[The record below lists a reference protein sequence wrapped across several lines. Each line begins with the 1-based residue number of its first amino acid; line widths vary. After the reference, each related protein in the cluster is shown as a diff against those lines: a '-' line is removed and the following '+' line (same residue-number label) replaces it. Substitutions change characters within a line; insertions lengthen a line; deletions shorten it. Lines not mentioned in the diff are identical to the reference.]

1 MPFSTWRRSVRCDFR
16 RAAARPECNCKHW
29 CTALHVRVSFAASG
43 ATGAIATLN
52 HFICRRRTNELEPTG
67 RPNVTEGLR
76 LINCTTNIAF
86 PLHIVQT
93 QNIIFTS
100 QARQESS
107 PTTGIRFNP
116 KRYEFFLP
124 FALLEATADDRRAGN
139 QYLSL
144 RKSINRV
151 PRGAPRDEQDGFS
164 DGKFEAGTS
173 SSGRDV
179 NAALKGFRS
188 VRSAIIQSPLVTG
201 ATGPSMLALI
211 SLRLS
216 FHAQSTQ
223 NSVKKDQYR
232 LHGPRMIR
240 VSYVISQGLVHSSFS
255 SDIELI
261 HGNKVDNQ
269 KGLNPR
275 MRSDT
280 VNLRGRIAER
290 CGASIR
296 TFFRRRSKE
305 NIFFRI

>member
-1 MPFSTWRRSVRCDFR
+1 MSDATFAVRPLDLSATASTGVQHSMFESPLLLPGILVRLQLSI
-16 RAAARPECNCKHW
+16 
-29 CTALHVRVSFAASG
+29 TSFAEG
-43 ATGAIATLN
+43 G
-52 HFICRRRTNELEPTG
+52 RTNPPLEPTG

-76 LINCTTNIAF
+76 LINCTTNI
-86 PLHIVQT
+86 HISTTYHTVSEHYLS
-93 QNIIFTS
+93 S
-100 QARQESS
+100 QAQQESS

-116 KRYEFFLP
+116 KRYDFFLP
-124 FALLEATADDRRAGN
+124 FALLEATADDRRADN
-139 QYLSL
+139 QYLFL
-144 RKSINRV
+144 RESINRV

-201 ATGPSMLALI
+201 AIGPSMLTPI

-232 LHGPRMIR
+232 LHGPQIIR
-240 VSYVISQGLVHSSFS
+240 VSYVISQGLVHSSFC

-296 TFFRRRSKE
+296 TFFRRSSTE
-305 NIFFRI
+305 DIFFRI

>member
-1 MPFSTWRRSVRCDFR
+1 MQLQALVYSTPCSSLLCCFRGYWCD
-16 RAAARPECNCKHW
+16 CNSQS
-29 CTALHVRVSFAASG
+29 LHLPKEDER
-43 ATGAIATLN
+43 TGA
-52 HFICRRRTNELEPTG
+52 HRTTQRHRGTSSDKLHNEYHT
-67 RPNVTEGLR
+67 
-76 LINCTTNIAF
+76 F

>member
-1 MPFSTWRRSVRCDFR
+1 MSDATFAVRPLDLSATASTGVQHSMFESPLLLPGLLVRLQLSI
-16 RAAARPECNCKHW
+16 
-29 CTALHVRVSFAASG
+29 TSFAEAG
-43 ATGAIATLN
+43 
-52 HFICRRRTNELEPTG
+52 RTKPPLEPTG

-76 LINCTTNIAF
+76 LINCNI
-86 PLHIVQT
+86 T
-93 QNIIFTS
+93 FTYRTLS
-100 QARQESS
+100 YIAG
-107 PTTGIRFNP
+107 TTGVFTNDRNKVQP
-116 KRYEFFLP
+116 EKVRFFLP

-201 ATGPSMLALI
+201 AIGPSMLALM

-232 LHGPRMIR
+232 LHGPHIIR
-240 VSYVISQGLVHSSFS
+240 VSYVISQGLVS
-255 SDIELI
+255 
-261 HGNKVDNQ
+261 
-269 KGLNPR
+269 
-275 MRSDT
+275 
-280 VNLRGRIAER
+280 
-290 CGASIR
+290 
-296 TFFRRRSKE
+296 TFF
-305 NIFFRI
+305 IQF

>member
-1 MPFSTWRRSVRCDFR
+1 MRYVDEEDLSTSPKGTSRSEAEAKCRLAHGGEVSDATF
-16 RAAARPECNCKHW
+16 AARPLYLSA
-29 CTALHVRVSFAASG
+29 TASTGVQHSMFESPLLLPGLLVRLQLSITSFAEAG
-43 ATGAIATLN
+43 
-52 HFICRRRTNELEPTG
+52 RTKPPLEPTG

-76 LINCTTNIAF
+76 LINCTTNITF

-232 LHGPRMIR
+232 LHGPHIIR
-240 VSYVISQGLVHSSFS
+240 VSYVISPGLVS
-255 SDIELI
+255 
-261 HGNKVDNQ
+261 
-269 KGLNPR
+269 
-275 MRSDT
+275 
-280 VNLRGRIAER
+280 
-290 CGASIR
+290 
-296 TFFRRRSKE
+296 TFF
-305 NIFFRI
+305 IQF